1 MPSPPP
7 AANHGL
13 RGAVDPRTGQSTP
26 TPAVPTGP
34 VESHPLT
41 LFPGYDDD
49 HDEPNPTADFRQ
61 LRATLARP
69 GAISAPPISAPP
81 TLPSTTATPWD
92 PVPPPQYLSAHPAA
106 MDPSL
111 RPTPSETTLN
121 AIAMPPP
128 MPSFGGKSAGTST
141 AVPPH
146 TAYRLFDAQDA
157 AATGSPIRRSPAS
170 AAASASRELVDE
182 VELRRRRTRLS
193 VQSHRRSNLAPAH
206 DASSDDEDGAGHHLN
221 TQQRVDAVVEA
232 ELPADEFDWELDGGK
247 VEQDDDTETLADT
260 KRKRRRC
267 CGAAGAL
274 YSWLP
279 FALQCLISALIGDAI
294 IFAALGLPDLMFS
307 KTKYL
312 SDPRPVH
319 EWTSNINI
327 GGMPLLLWACYL
339 MISYTLHWATLY
351 MLGIIP
357 TLLQSSLLLALGS
370 YYKHKLARY
379 IGYVRALHR
388 NLTIAAWAFLSNV
401 LWNLLI
407 SSEFVKWQWKD
418 EYLNYVGVTPDDK
431 RTWIW
436 WDYVSRALLGILA
449 TSAIWTAKRL
459 VVAIMVV
466 RFQQSA
472 FATRIKRMRFADAV
486 VRKLSAALHQR
497 VHAPNDARRMH
508 RAQTLKEKGL
518 ARARKLFAR
527 KARAVAANI
536 GNTLLDPTALHS
548 ATAIPLTPSEA
559 NLLAKNLFTA
569 LAAPRA
575 SELVLADFVPFFD
588 SEADARRAFRLW
600 DRDGNGDVSKTEMKA
615 ILTELMKEKQNLED
629 SMQDAAAAVGSLDN
643 LFSIM
648 ALLLIIFVVGTLFNL
663 KLDFTS
669 AVSLLLPF
677 SFIFGSSL
685 KDVFEGLV
693 FILLYQAYTVG
704 DWIVIDQESYLVKS
718 VSIQTTVLQR
728 SDGRIVHYP
737 NKTLFTKPID
747 NVRMSGAMAESVKL
761 QVALTTPAS
770 LIADLED
777 ELRAWIAQYK
787 RDFLPPVKFA
797 IGVKGIELTDHA
809 LELAVPVPHKGN
821 WQDQAA
827 RAVRRQRFI
836 EALREAVIKLGIKG
850 PGPEV
855 EPVPDPVVG
864 EQVLATG
871 ATVVVSAPTAKV
883 SVQPPGSPPLPQ
895 AVTAAAMVA
904 SLAPHGPSAPSS

>member
-7 AANHGL
+7 ANYGP
-13 RGAVDPRTGQSTP
+13 RGATADPRSGQSSTP
-26 TPAVPTGP
+26 TPAAVLPSGP
-34 VESHPLT
+34 VESHPLA
-41 LFPGYDDD
+41 LFPGYDD
-49 HDEPNPTADFRQ
+49 HDEPDPTADFRQ

-81 TLPSTTATPWD
+81 TLPSATATATPWD
-92 PVPPPQYLSAHPAA
+92 PVPPPQYLSAHPGAI
-106 MDPSL
+106 DPSL
-111 RPTPSETTLN
+111 HPTASETTLN
-121 AIAMPPP
+121 TIAMPPP
-128 MPSFGGKSAGTST
+128 VPSFGGKGTAGAST

-157 AATGSPIRRSPAS
+157 AAAGSPIRRSPAAS
-170 AAASASRELVDE
+170 AAASRELVDE

-193 VQSHRRSNLAPAH
+193 VQSHRRSQLAPAH
-206 DASSDDEDGAGHHLN
+206 DASSDDEDGGGHHLN

-247 VEQDDDTETLADT
+247 VEQDDDTDTLADT
-260 KRKRRRC
+260 KRKRRQC
-267 CGAAGAL
+267 CGALGAF

-279 FALQCLISALIGDAI
+279 FALQCLISALIGDTI
-294 IFAALGLPDLMFS
+294 IFAALGLPDLIFS

-339 MISYTLHWATLY
+339 MISYSLHWATLY
-351 MLGIIP
+351 VLGIIP

-370 YYKHKLARY
+370 YYKDKLARY

-407 SSEFVKWQWKD
+407 SSEVVSWQWKN
-418 EYLNYVGVTPDDK
+418 EYLDYIGVTPDDK
-431 RTWIW
+431 KTWIW

-449 TSAIWTAKRL
+449 TSAVWTAKRL

-575 SELVLADFVPFFD
+575 TELVLADFVPFFD

-648 ALLLIIFVVGTLFNL
+648 ALLLIVFVVGTLFNL

-704 DWIVIDQESYLVKS
+704 DWVVIDQESYLVKS
-718 VSIQTTVLQR
+718 VSIQTTVMQR

-737 NKTLFTKPID
+737 NKTLFAKPID
-747 NVRMSGAMAESVKL
+747 NVRMSGAMAESVTL
-761 QVALTTPAS
+761 QVALTTPAA

-777 ELRAWIAQYK
+777 ELRMWMAQYK

-797 IGVKGIELTDHA
+797 IAVKGIELADHA

-827 RAVRRQRFI
+827 RAARRQRFI

-850 PGPEV
+850 PGPEA
-855 EPVPDPVVG
+855 EPVPDLAVG

-883 SVQPPGSPPLPQ
+883 SVQPPGSPPQ
-895 AVTAAAMVA
+895 TATAAAVMA
-904 SLAPHGPSAPSS
+904 SLAPHESSS